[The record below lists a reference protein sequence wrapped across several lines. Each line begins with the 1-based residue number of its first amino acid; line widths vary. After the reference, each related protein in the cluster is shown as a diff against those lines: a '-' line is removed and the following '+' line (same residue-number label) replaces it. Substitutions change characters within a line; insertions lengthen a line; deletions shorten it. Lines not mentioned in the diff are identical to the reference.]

1 MNYKYRTIDSSGK
14 KQSGNITASDK
25 ASAIS
30 TLKSRGLTPLALDE
44 TKGRPSSGI
53 SRDVSEKKSLL
64 TMEIMEKDIHKIK
77 LKSKKVLG
85 ILNQFALMTKAGVPL
100 TTCLQV
106 LSNQERDRQIRKI
119 LFVMQEDL
127 LSGRSLSDSMSS
139 FQAFNDVTVS
149 IISAGEVNGKIDEAF
164 RRAAGILER
173 ETALTEKVRSAMSY
187 PLFLLALTF
196 VVVIILNLVVLPT
209 FSNMFIQFGQELP
222 VLTQIVMGSSDLFL
236 RYWYVLA
243 FIVVAGVVS
252 YTYGRKNSRDFRKN
266 TDHLVLKLPIIGAI
280 LYKLYI
286 SRFSRVMAS
295 LAGAG
300 VEIIYALTVAER
312 VIPNAYMRHFFN
324 QVLEDVKVGITISE
338 SMRRYPIFDSLF
350 VSMVNVGEESGELH
364 DVLDKIAEL
373 YETQTEERTKLLTSL
388 IEPAMTVIISLVVGT
403 VVISV
408 VLPMFGEYGL
418 ML

>member
-1 MNYKYRTIDSSGK
+1 
-14 KQSGNITASDK
+14 
-25 ASAIS
+25 
-30 TLKSRGLTPLALDE
+30 
-44 TKGRPSSGI
+44 
-53 SRDVSEKKSLL
+53 
-64 TMEIMEKDIHKIK
+64 
-77 LKSKKVLG
+77 
-85 ILNQFALMTKAGVPL
+85 
-100 TTCLQV
+100 
-106 LSNQERDRQIRKI
+106 
-119 LFVMQEDL
+119 
-127 LSGRSLSDSMSS
+127 
-139 FQAFNDVTVS
+139 
-149 IISAGEVNGKIDEAF
+149 
-164 RRAAGILER
+164 
-173 ETALTEKVRSAMSY
+173 MSY

-300 VEIIYALTVAER
+300 VEIIYALTVAKR

-350 VSMVNVGEESGELH
+350 VSMINVGEESGELH

-408 VLPMFGEYGL
+408 VLPMFGQYGL

>member
-1 MNYKYRTIDSSGK
+1 LNYKYRTIDSSGK

-30 TLKSRGLTPLALDE
+30 TLKSRGLTPLALKE
-44 TKGRPSSGI
+44 MKEGHSSGI
-53 SRDVSEKKSLL
+53 SKDSSKKGLL

-139 FQAFNDVTVS
+139 FQTFNDVTVS

-266 TDHLVLKLPIIGAI
+266 TDQLVLKLPIIGAI

-350 VSMVNVGEESGELH
+350 VSMINVGEESGELH

-408 VLPMFGEYGL
+408 VLPMFGQYGL